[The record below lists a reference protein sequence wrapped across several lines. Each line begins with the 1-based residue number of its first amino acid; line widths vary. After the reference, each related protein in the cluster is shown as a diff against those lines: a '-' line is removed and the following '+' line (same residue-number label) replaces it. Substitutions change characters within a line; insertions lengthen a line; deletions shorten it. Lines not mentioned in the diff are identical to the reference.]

1 MNLKKIFNSVIVAL
15 VTITMSS
22 NSILLAKA
30 NSAKVVS
37 DWRFD
42 SNYVQEGTSFEQ
54 NNLILKD
61 ASGNGND
68 LIVNTERVESGK
80 LASDYMEF
88 VDDSIN
94 GKSESL
100 LMCPKGTSGNDK
112 KIGAFFQTV
121 ENAPI
126 THETFDEGY
135 TFEFI
140 IKLSDDI
147 SGWSSIFGK
156 RGIAKQNGLT
166 GGEPE
171 VNGGLNVSSSGELQ
185 WNFYTNNPEVK
196 NNPTTWSDAGGIQ
209 RNKFHHI
216 VVKNDSNV
224 TTMIVDGIVVLRCNT
239 TQYQRGLADLG
250 LGWVVGTAYWSDGE
264 TFDEKTCGDSIFK
277 GQIQEIRL
285 SSGLVTSDDYLVT
298 EYIVDDAYNIAGN
311 NDETN
316 FLETRKNYNFAIIPD
331 PQYTTQYKPAIL
343 DAQNEWIAE
352 NANDYNIAMTLGVG
366 DITQDG
372 TEAEFK
378 RASESYSIFDEK
390 NIPYLLTDGNHDS
403 SIYLKYFG
411 AQRYE
416 NNPAYQ
422 GAGPSGYSKYAI
434 TKGGSYNYLFLTIP
448 YNSEQIEQ
456 DREWINNILTTYDN
470 LPTVIITHFDDNNKN
485 ITNDFVKKYNQ
496 VFMFIEGH
504 VTYRDAKIITND
516 YGHPVLNAIVNY
528 QFEPYGGNGIIR
540 LMQFDELNKEISFQ
554 SYSPWVQKKMD
565 ILDNKIE
572 NKGILNDDEKKLFPF
587 DKLNITQDPSDN
599 ITFKFDFTER
609 FKNLDKIE
617 SINRENLDEEIS
629 LSNSY
634 NLSQYQDGNEKD
646 NFINALSNA
655 KNIQK
660 DLDEQDSLL
669 TQEIVESAC
678 KKLKEARLSLIS
690 ITNKIALKIA
700 VDLANA
706 ITDKDLEKVIPAVVE
721 EFKAARDEANVVY
734 NNASALQVE
743 VNKAFDRLVSIM
755 QKLEFFKGDKTAL
768 KTFIDK
774 VNDLDSNKYTQV
786 TWIPLN
792 EALTAATVVYND
804 ENAMQEEVNN
814 AYKGLVTA
822 FLDLRLKPNKDLL
835 EDLINKAE
843 NINPASYTAE
853 TVRILNSALEDA
865 TVVLNN
871 ENVDQKV
878 VNEAYVMLNNAFEG
892 LVAVNS
898 GNPTTPN
905 LPINSAAPNDSQVN
919 IKLGDT
925 TVSVKIGDAA
935 DFTCVTTLCA
945 SIAALAY
952 LAVSKKRKED

>member
-1 MNLKKIFNSVIVAL
+1 MNLKKIFNSAIVAL

-22 NSILLAKA
+22 NSIVFAKDS
-30 NSAKVVS
+30 NAKVVS
-37 DWRFD
+37 DWQFD
-42 SNYVQEGTSFEQ
+42 SSYVQEGTSFEQ

-80 LASDYMEF
+80 SASDYMEF
-88 VDDSIN
+88 VDDSID
-94 GKSESL
+94 GESESL
-100 LMCPKGTSGNDK
+100 LMSPKGTSGNDK

-156 RGIAKQNGLT
+156 RGIAKQNELT

-185 WNFYTNNPEVK
+185 WNFYTNNPEIK

-239 TQYQRGLADLG
+239 TQNQRGLADLG

-285 SSGLVTSDDYLVT
+285 SSGLVAPDDYLVT
-298 EYIVDDAYNIAGN
+298 EHIVDDAYNIVGN
-311 NDETN
+311 NNETN
-316 FLETRKNYNFAIIPD
+316 FLETKKNYNFAIIPD
-331 PQYTTQYKPAIL
+331 PQYTTQYKPAVL

-378 RASESYSIFDEK
+378 RASESYSIFDK
-390 NIPYLLTDGNHDS
+390 NNISYLLTDGNHDS

-448 YNSEQIEQ
+448 YNSEQIDQ
-456 DREWINNILTTYDN
+456 DREWINNILTTFDN

-485 ITNDFVKKYNQ
+485 ITNDFVKKYDQ

-504 VTYRDAKIITND
+504 VTYRDAKIINND
-516 YGHPVLNAIVNY
+516 YGHPVLNTIVNY

-572 NKGILNDDEKKLFPF
+572 NDGILNDDEKKLFPF

-599 ITFKFDFTER
+599 ITFEFDFTER
-609 FKNLDKIE
+609 FKNLDKVE
-617 SINRENLDEEIS
+617 PINRENLDKEIS
-629 LSNSY
+629 LSNNY
-634 NLSQYQDGNEKD
+634 DLSQYQDGNEKD

-660 DLDEQDSLL
+660 DLAEEDSLI
-669 TQEIVESAC
+669 TQEIVDQAC
-678 KKLKEARLSLIS
+678 KKLKETRLLLIP
-690 ITNKIALKIA
+690 ITNKTALKIA

-706 ITDKDLEKVIPAVVE
+706 ITDEDLANVVSAVAD
-721 EFKAARDEANVVY
+721 EFKVARDEANAVY
-734 NNASALQVE
+734 NDATASQEQV
-743 VNKAFDRLVSIM
+743 NNAFDRLANAM
-755 QKLEFFKGDKTAL
+755 HMLDFKQGDKTAL
-768 KTFIDK
+768 KAFIDK
-774 VNDLDSNKYTQV
+774 VSGLEAAKYTEA
-786 TWIPLN
+786 TWTVFETELN
-792 EALTAATVVYND
+792 EAVAVYED
-804 ENAMQEEVNN
+804 LNAMQEEVNN
-814 AYKGLVTA
+814 AYSELVTA
-822 FLDLRLKPNKDLL
+822 FLNLRLIPDKSLL
-835 EDLINKAE
+835 EDLINQAE
-843 NINPASYTAE
+843 GLDSANYTKASYAVVENALLTAKAVYE
-853 TVRILNSALEDA
+853 NPNATQEEVNSAKDVLEKA
-865 TVVLNN
+865 INSL
-871 ENVDQKV
+871 
-878 VNEAYVMLNNAFEG
+878 EANT
-892 LVAVNS
+892 
-898 GNPTTPN
+898 TTPVDN
-905 LPINSAAPNDSQVN
+905 TAKTPVN
-919 IKLGDT
+919 NGDT
-925 TVSVKIGDAA
+925 TSVKTGD
-935 DFTCVTTLCA
+935 DINMLETLGLI
-945 SIAALAY
+945 SSLGVIVFL
-952 LAVSKKRKED
+952 KKQFN

>member
-1 MNLKKIFNSVIVAL
+1 MNLKKIFNSAIVAL

-22 NSILLAKA
+22 NSIVFAKDS
-30 NSAKVVS
+30 NAKVVS
-37 DWRFD
+37 DWQFD
-42 SNYVQEGTSFEQ
+42 SSYVQEGTSFEQ

-80 LASDYMEF
+80 SASDYMEF
-88 VDDSIN
+88 VDDSID
-94 GKSESL
+94 GESESL
-100 LMCPKGTSGNDK
+100 LMSPKGTSGNDK
-112 KIGAFFQTV
+112 KIGAFFKTV

-156 RGIAKQNGLT
+156 RGIAKQNELT

-185 WNFYTNNPEVK
+185 WNFYTNNPEIK

-239 TQYQRGLADLG
+239 TQNQRGLADLG

-285 SSGLVTSDDYLVT
+285 SSGLVAPDDYLVT
-298 EYIVDDAYNIAGN
+298 EHIVDDAYNIVGN
-311 NDETN
+311 NNETN
-316 FLETRKNYNFAIIPD
+316 FLETKKNYNFAIIPD
-331 PQYTTQYKPAIL
+331 PQYTTQYKPAVL

-378 RASESYSIFDEK
+378 RASESYSIFDK
-390 NIPYLLTDGNHDS
+390 NNISYLLTDGNHDS

-448 YNSEQIEQ
+448 YNSEQIDQ
-456 DREWINNILTTYDN
+456 DREWINNILTTFDN

-485 ITNDFVKKYNQ
+485 ITNDFVKKYDQ

-504 VTYRDAKIITND
+504 VTYRDAKIINND
-516 YGHPVLNAIVNY
+516 YGHPVLNTIVNY

-572 NKGILNDDEKKLFPF
+572 NDGILNDDEKKLFPF

-599 ITFKFDFTER
+599 ITFEFDFTER
-609 FKNLDKIE
+609 FKNLDKVE
-617 SINRENLDEEIS
+617 PINRENLDKEIS
-629 LSNSY
+629 LSNNY
-634 NLSQYQDGNEKD
+634 DLSQYQDGNEKD

-660 DLDEQDSLL
+660 DLAEEDSLI
-669 TQEIVESAC
+669 TQEIVDQAY
-678 KKLKEARLSLIS
+678 KKLKETRLLLIP
-690 ITNKIALKIA
+690 ITNKTALKIA

-706 ITDKDLEKVIPAVVE
+706 ITDEDLANVVSAVAD
-721 EFKAARDEANVVY
+721 EFKVARDEANAVY
-734 NNASALQVE
+734 NDATASQEQV
-743 VNKAFDRLVSIM
+743 NNAFDRLANAM
-755 QKLEFFKGDKTAL
+755 HMLDFKQGDKTAL
-768 KTFIDK
+768 KAFIDK
-774 VNDLDSNKYTQV
+774 VSGLEADKYTED
-786 TWIPLN
+786 TWTAFETELN
-792 EALTAATVVYND
+792 EANAVYED
-804 ENAMQEEVNN
+804 LNAMQEEINN
-814 AYKGLVTA
+814 AYSELVTA
-822 FLDLRLKPNKDLL
+822 FLNLRLIPDKSLL
-835 EDLINKAE
+835 EDLINKA
-843 NINPASYTAE
+843 NGLNAVNYTKASFAGLTK
-853 TVRILNSALEDA
+853 AL
-865 TVVLNN
+865 
-871 ENVDQKV
+871 
-878 VNEAYVMLNNAFEG
+878 NEAKAVYENPNATQEEVDNAKATLEKAIAGLQANPSTPSNVENTVKTPVNN
-892 LVAVNS
+892 
-898 GNPTTPN
+898 
-905 LPINSAAPNDSQVN
+905 
-919 IKLGDT
+919 GDT
-925 TVSVKIGDAA
+925 TSVKTGD
-935 DFTCVTTLCA
+935 DINMLGTLGLVLPLGV
-945 SIAALAY
+945 IVY
-952 LAVSKKRKED
+952 LNKKRKGENI

>member
-1 MNLKKIFNSVIVAL
+1 MNLKKIFNSAIVAL
-15 VTITMSS
+15 VTIAMSS
-22 NSILLAKA
+22 NLIVLAK
-30 NSAKVVS
+30 NNNAKVIS
-37 DWRFD
+37 DWQFD
-42 SNYVQEGTSFEQ
+42 SSYVQEGTSFEQ

-80 LASDYMEF
+80 SASDYMEF
-88 VDDSIN
+88 VDDSID
-94 GKSESL
+94 GESESL
-100 LMCPKGTSGNDK
+100 LMSPKGTSGNDK

-156 RGIAKQNGLT
+156 RGIAKQNELT

-185 WNFYTNNPEVK
+185 WNFYTNNPEIK

-239 TQYQRGLADLG
+239 TQNQRGLADLG

-285 SSGLVTSDDYLVT
+285 SSGLVAPDDYLVT
-298 EYIVDDAYNIAGN
+298 EHIVDDAYNIVGN
-311 NDETN
+311 NNETN
-316 FLETRKNYNFAIIPD
+316 FLETKKNYNFAIIPD
-331 PQYTTQYKPAIL
+331 PQYTTQYKPAVL

-378 RASESYSIFDEK
+378 RASESYSIFDK
-390 NIPYLLTDGNHDS
+390 NNISYLLTDGNHDS

-448 YNSEQIEQ
+448 YNSEQIDQ
-456 DREWINNILTTYDN
+456 DREWINNILTTFDN

-485 ITNDFVKKYNQ
+485 ITNDFVKKYDQ

-504 VTYRDAKIITND
+504 VTYRDAKIINND
-516 YGHPVLNAIVNY
+516 YGHPVLNTIVNY

-572 NKGILNDDEKKLFPF
+572 NDGILNDDEKKLFPF

-599 ITFKFDFTER
+599 ITFEFDFTER
-609 FKNLDKIE
+609 FKNLDKVE
-617 SINRENLDEEIS
+617 PINRENLDKEIS
-629 LSNSY
+629 LSNNY
-634 NLSQYQDGNEKD
+634 DLSQYQDGNEKD

-669 TQEIVESAC
+669 TQEIVDQAC
-678 KKLKEARLSLIS
+678 KTLEEARLSLIP
-690 ITNKIALKIA
+690 ITNKTALKIA
-700 VDLANA
+700 IDLANTV
-706 ITDKDLEKVIPAVVE
+706 TDKDLENVIPVVVD
-721 EFKAARDEANVVY
+721 EFKATRDEANEVY
-734 NNASALQVE
+734 NNASATQEE
-743 VNKAFDRLVSIM
+743 VNVAFDRLASAM
-755 QKLEFFKGDKTAL
+755 QKLEFFKGNKTAL
-768 KTFIDK
+768 KAFIDD
-774 VNDLDSNKYTQV
+774 VTGLDLTKYTET
-786 TWIPLN
+786 TWAQFN
-792 EALTAATVVYND
+792 DALVVANGVYED
-804 ENAMQEEVNN
+804 VNAMQPEVNE
-814 AYKGLVTA
+814 AYTNLVTA
-822 FLDLRLKPNKDLL
+822 FLNLRLVPDKSLL
-835 EDLINKAE
+835 EDLINQANGLNVANYTKALDEAKVVYE
-843 NINPASYTAE
+843 NPNATQEEVASAKATLEKAIDSLE
-853 TVRILNSALEDA
+853 ANTTVDN
-865 TVVLNN
+865 TVKTPLNN
-871 ENVDQKV
+871 
-878 VNEAYVMLNNAFEG
+878 
-892 LVAVNS
+892 
-898 GNPTTPN
+898 
-905 LPINSAAPNDSQVN
+905 
-919 IKLGDT
+919 GDT
-925 TVSVKIGDAA
+925 TSVKTGDAT
-935 DFTCVTTLCA
+935 DFTCVTTLGA
-945 SIAALAY
+945 SVVALAY

>member
-1 MNLKKIFNSVIVAL
+1 MNLKKIFNSAIVAL

-22 NSILLAKA
+22 NSIVFAKD
-30 NSAKVVS
+30 NNAKVVS
-37 DWRFD
+37 DWQFD
-42 SNYVQEGTSFEQ
+42 SSYVQEGTSFEQ

-80 LASDYMEF
+80 SASDYMEF
-88 VDDSIN
+88 VDDSID
-94 GKSESL
+94 GESESL
-100 LMCPKGTSGNDK
+100 LMSPKGTSGNDK

-156 RGIAKQNGLT
+156 RGIAKQNELT

-185 WNFYTNNPEVK
+185 WNFYTNNPEIK

-239 TQYQRGLADLG
+239 TQNQRGLADLG

-285 SSGLVTSDDYLVT
+285 SSGLVAPDDYLVT
-298 EYIVDDAYNIAGN
+298 EHIVDDAYNIVGN
-311 NDETN
+311 NNETN
-316 FLETRKNYNFAIIPD
+316 FLETKKNYNFAIIPD
-331 PQYTTQYKPAIL
+331 PQYTTQYKPAVL

-378 RASESYSIFDEK
+378 RASESYSIFDK
-390 NIPYLLTDGNHDS
+390 NNISYLLTDGNHDS

-448 YNSEQIEQ
+448 YNSEQIDQ
-456 DREWINNILTTYDN
+456 DREWINNILTTFDN

-485 ITNDFVKKYNQ
+485 ITNDFVKKYDQ

-504 VTYRDAKIITND
+504 VTYRDAKIINND
-516 YGHPVLNAIVNY
+516 YGHPVLNTIVNY

-572 NKGILNDDEKKLFPF
+572 NDGILNDDEKKLFPF

-599 ITFKFDFTER
+599 ITFEFDFTER
-609 FKNLDKIE
+609 FKNLDKVE
-617 SINRENLDEEIS
+617 PINRENLDKEIS
-629 LSNSY
+629 LSNNY
-634 NLSQYQDGNEKD
+634 DLSQYQDGNEKD

-660 DLDEQDSLL
+660 DLAEEDSLI
-669 TQEIVESAC
+669 TQEIVDQAC
-678 KKLKEARLSLIS
+678 KKLKETRLLLIP
-690 ITNKIALKIA
+690 IINKTALKIA

-706 ITDKDLEKVIPAVVE
+706 ITDEDLANVVSAVAD
-721 EFKAARDEANVVY
+721 EFKVARDEANAVY
-734 NNASALQVE
+734 NDATASQEQV
-743 VNKAFDRLVSIM
+743 NNAFDRLANAM
-755 QKLEFFKGDKTAL
+755 HMLDFKQGDKTVL
-768 KTFIDK
+768 KAFIDK
-774 VNDLDSNKYTQV
+774 VSGLEADKYTED
-786 TWIPLN
+786 TWTAFETELN
-792 EALTAATVVYND
+792 EAIAVYED
-804 ENAMQEEVNN
+804 LNAMQEEINN
-814 AYKGLVTA
+814 AYSELVTA
-822 FLDLRLKPNKDLL
+822 FLNLRLIPDKSLL
-835 EDLINKAE
+835 EELINKAE
-843 NINPASYTAE
+843 GLNGVNYTKASYAVVENALLTAKAVFDNPNATQKE
-853 TVRILNSALEDA
+853 VDNAKATLEKAIAGLQANPSTPSNVENTVK
-865 TVVLNN
+865 TPVNN
-871 ENVDQKV
+871 
-878 VNEAYVMLNNAFEG
+878 
-892 LVAVNS
+892 
-898 GNPTTPN
+898 
-905 LPINSAAPNDSQVN
+905 
-919 IKLGDT
+919 GDT
-925 TVSVKIGDAA
+925 TSVKTGD
-935 DFTCVTTLCA
+935 DINMLGTLGLVLPLGV
-945 SIAALAY
+945 IVY
-952 LAVSKKRKED
+952 LNKKRKGENI

>member
-1 MNLKKIFNSVIVAL
+1 MNLKKIFNSAIVAL

-22 NSILLAKA
+22 NSIVFAKDS
-30 NSAKVVS
+30 NAKVVS
-37 DWRFD
+37 DWQFD
-42 SNYVQEGTSFEQ
+42 SSYVQEGTSFEQ

-80 LASDYMEF
+80 SASDYMEF
-88 VDDSIN
+88 VDDSID
-94 GKSESL
+94 GESESL
-100 LMCPKGTSGNDK
+100 LMSPKGTSGNDK

-156 RGIAKQNGLT
+156 RGIAKQNELT

-185 WNFYTNNPEVK
+185 WNFYTNNPEIK

-239 TQYQRGLADLG
+239 TQNQRGLADLG

-285 SSGLVTSDDYLVT
+285 SSGLVAPDDYLVT
-298 EYIVDDAYNIAGN
+298 EHNVDDAYNIVGN
-311 NDETN
+311 NNETN
-316 FLETRKNYNFAIIPD
+316 FLETKKNYNFAIIPD
-331 PQYTTQYKPAIL
+331 PQYTTQYKPAVL

-378 RASESYSIFDEK
+378 RASESYSIFDK
-390 NIPYLLTDGNHDS
+390 NNISYLLTDGNHDS

-448 YNSEQIEQ
+448 YNSEQIDQ
-456 DREWINNILTTYDN
+456 DREWINNILTTFDN

-485 ITNDFVKKYNQ
+485 ITNDFVKKYDQ

-504 VTYRDAKIITND
+504 VTYRDAKIINND
-516 YGHPVLNAIVNY
+516 YGHPVLNTIVNY

-572 NKGILNDDEKKLFPF
+572 NDGILNDDEKKLFPF

-599 ITFKFDFTER
+599 ITFEFDFTER
-609 FKNLDKIE
+609 FKNLDKVE
-617 SINRENLDEEIS
+617 PINRENLDKEIS
-629 LSNSY
+629 LSNNY
-634 NLSQYQDGNEKD
+634 DLSQYQDGNEKD

-660 DLDEQDSLL
+660 DLAEEDSLI
-669 TQEIVESAC
+669 TQEIVDQAC
-678 KKLKEARLSLIS
+678 KKLKETRLLLIP
-690 ITNKIALKIA
+690 IINKTALKIA
-700 VDLANA
+700 VDLANTV
-706 ITDKDLEKVIPAVVE
+706 TDKDLANVVSAVAD
-721 EFKAARDEANVVY
+721 EFKVARDEANAVY
-734 NNASALQVE
+734 NDATASQEQV
-743 VNKAFDRLVSIM
+743 NNAFDRLANAM
-755 QKLEFFKGDKTAL
+755 HMLDFKQGDKTAL
-768 KTFIDK
+768 KAFIDK
-774 VNDLDSNKYTQV
+774 VSGLEADKYTED
-786 TWIPLN
+786 TWTAFETKLN
-792 EALTAATVVYND
+792 EAIAVYED
-804 ENAMQEEVNN
+804 LNAMQEEVNT
-814 AYKGLVTA
+814 AYSELVTA
-822 FLDLRLKPNKDLL
+822 FLNLRLIPDKSLL
-835 EDLINKAE
+835 EDLINQAE
-843 NINPASYTAE
+843 GLDSANYTKASYAVVENALLTAKAVYE
-853 TVRILNSALEDA
+853 NPNA
-865 TVVLNN
+865 TQ
-871 ENVDQKV
+871 E
-878 VNEAYVMLNNAFEG
+878 E
-892 LVAVNS
+892 
-898 GNPTTPN
+898 
-905 LPINSAAPNDSQVN
+905 INSAKDVLEKAIDSLEANTTTPVDNTAKTPVN
-919 IKLGDT
+919 NGDT
-925 TVSVKIGDAA
+925 TSVKTGD
-935 DFTCVTTLCA
+935 DINMLETLGLI
-945 SIAALAY
+945 SSLGVIVFL
-952 LAVSKKRKED
+952 KKQFN

>member
-1 MNLKKIFNSVIVAL
+1 MNLKKIFNFAIVAL

-22 NSILLAKA
+22 NSIVFAKD
-30 NSAKVVS
+30 NNAKVVS
-37 DWRFD
+37 DWQFD
-42 SNYVQEGTSFEQ
+42 SSYVQEGTSFEQ

-80 LASDYMEF
+80 SASDYMEF
-88 VDDSIN
+88 VDDSID
-94 GKSESL
+94 GESESL
-100 LMCPKGTSGNDK
+100 LMSPKGTSGNDK

-140 IKLSDDI
+140 IKLNDDI

-185 WNFYTNNPEVK
+185 WNFYTNNPEIK

-239 TQYQRGLADLG
+239 TQNQRGLADLG
-250 LGWVVGTAYWSDGE
+250 LGWVVGTAYWSDAE
-264 TFDEKTCGDSIFK
+264 IFDEKTCGDSIFK

-285 SSGLVTSDDYLVT
+285 SSGLVAPDDYLVT
-298 EYIVDDAYNIAGN
+298 EHIVDDAYNISGN
-311 NDETN
+311 NNETN
-316 FLETRKNYNFAIIPD
+316 FLETKKNYNFAIIPD

-403 SIYLKYFG
+403 NIYLKYFG

-485 ITNDFVKKYNQ
+485 ITNDFVKKHDQ

-504 VTYRDAKIITND
+504 VTYRDAKIINND

-572 NKGILNDDEKKLFPF
+572 NEDILNDDEKKLFPF

-599 ITFKFDFTER
+599 ITFEFDFTER
-609 FKNLDKIE
+609 FKNLDKVE
-617 SINRENLDEEIS
+617 PINRENLDEEID

-634 NLSQYQDGNEKD
+634 DLSQYQDGNEKN

-660 DLDEQDSLL
+660 DLAEEDSLI
-669 TQEIVESAC
+669 TQEIVDQAC
-678 KKLKEARLSLIS
+678 KTLKETRLLLIP
-690 ITNKIALKIA
+690 ITNKTALKIA

-706 ITDKDLEKVIPAVVE
+706 ITDEDLANVVPAVVE
-721 EFKAARDEANVVY
+721 EFKAARDEANAVY
-734 NNASALQVE
+734 NNVSATQDE
-743 VNKAFDRLVSIM
+743 VNVAFDRLASAM
-755 QKLEFFKGDKTAL
+755 QKLEFYAGDKKAL
-768 KTFIDK
+768 KAFIDD
-774 VNDLDSNKYTQV
+774 VTGLDATKYTQA
-786 TWIPLN
+786 TWTQFN
-792 EALTAATVVYND
+792 DALTVANGVYED
-804 ENAMQEEVNN
+804 VNAMQPEVNE
-814 AYKGLVTA
+814 AYTNLVTA
-822 FLDLRLKPNKDLL
+822 FLNLRLIPDKSLL
-835 EDLINKAE
+835 EELINQAEGLNVANYTKASFDGLTKALNEAKVVFE
-843 NINPASYTAE
+843 NPNATQKEVDSAKATLEKAIAGLQA
-853 TVRILNSALEDA
+853 NSS
-865 TVVLNN
+865 TPS
-871 ENVDQKV
+871 NVDSTVKTP
-878 VNEAYVMLNNAFEG
+878 VN
-892 LVAVNS
+892 
-898 GNPTTPN
+898 
-905 LPINSAAPNDSQVN
+905 
-919 IKLGDT
+919 KGDT
-925 TVSVKIGDAA
+925 TASVKTGD
-935 DFTCVTTLCA
+935 DVNMLGTLGLI
-945 SIAALAY
+945 SSLGVIIFL
-952 LAVSKKRKED
+952 KKKQFN

>member
-1 MNLKKIFNSVIVAL
+1 MNLKKIFNSAIVAL
-15 VTITMSS
+15 VTIAMSS
-22 NSILLAKA
+22 NLIVLAK
-30 NSAKVVS
+30 NNNAKVIS
-37 DWRFD
+37 DWQFD
-42 SNYVQEGTSFEQ
+42 SSYVQEGTSFEQ

-80 LASDYMEF
+80 SASDYMEF
-88 VDDSIN
+88 VDDSID
-94 GKSESL
+94 GESESL
-100 LMCPKGTSGNDK
+100 LMSPKGTSGNDK

-156 RGIAKQNGLT
+156 RGIAKQNELT

-185 WNFYTNNPEVK
+185 WNFYTNNPEIK

-239 TQYQRGLADLG
+239 TQNQRGLADLG

-285 SSGLVTSDDYLVT
+285 SSGLVAPDDYLVT
-298 EYIVDDAYNIAGN
+298 EHIVDDAYNIVGN
-311 NDETN
+311 NNETN
-316 FLETRKNYNFAIIPD
+316 FLETKKNYNFAIIPD
-331 PQYTTQYKPAIL
+331 PQYTTQYKPAVL

-378 RASESYSIFDEK
+378 RASESYSIFDK
-390 NIPYLLTDGNHDS
+390 NNISYLLTDGNHDS

-448 YNSEQIEQ
+448 YNSEQIDQ
-456 DREWINNILTTYDN
+456 DREWINNILTTFDN

-485 ITNDFVKKYNQ
+485 ITNDFVKKYDQ

-504 VTYRDAKIITND
+504 VTYRDAKIINND
-516 YGHPVLNAIVNY
+516 YGHPVLNTIVNY

-572 NKGILNDDEKKLFPF
+572 NDGILNDDEKKLFPF

-599 ITFKFDFTER
+599 ITFEFDFTER
-609 FKNLDKIE
+609 FKNLDKVE
-617 SINRENLDEEIS
+617 PINRENLDKEIS
-629 LSNSY
+629 LSNNY
-634 NLSQYQDGNEKD
+634 DLSQYQDGNEKD

-669 TQEIVESAC
+669 TQEIVDQAC
-678 KKLKEARLSLIS
+678 KTLEEARLSLIP
-690 ITNKIALKIA
+690 ITNKTALKIA
-700 VDLANA
+700 IDLANTV
-706 ITDKDLEKVIPAVVE
+706 TDEDLANVVSAVAD
-721 EFKAARDEANVVY
+721 EFKVARDEANAVY
-734 NNASALQVE
+734 NDATASQEQV
-743 VNKAFDRLVSIM
+743 NNAFDRLANAM
-755 QKLEFFKGDKTAL
+755 HMLDFKQGDKTAL
-768 KTFIDK
+768 KAFIDK
-774 VNDLDSNKYTQV
+774 VSGLEADKYTED
-786 TWIPLN
+786 TWTAFETELN
-792 EALTAATVVYND
+792 EAIAVYED
-804 ENAMQEEVNN
+804 LNAMQEEVNT
-814 AYKGLVTA
+814 AYSELVTE
-822 FLDLRLKPNKDLL
+822 FLNLRLIPDKSLL
-835 EDLINKAE
+835 EELINKAE
-843 NINPASYTAE
+843 GLDSANYTKASYAVVESALLTAKAVYE
-853 TVRILNSALEDA
+853 NPNATQEEVNSAKDVLEKA
-865 TVVLNN
+865 INSL
-871 ENVDQKV
+871 
-878 VNEAYVMLNNAFEG
+878 EANT
-892 LVAVNS
+892 
-898 GNPTTPN
+898 TTPVDN
-905 LPINSAAPNDSQVN
+905 TAKTPVN
-919 IKLGDT
+919 NGDT
-925 TVSVKIGDAA
+925 TSVKTGD
-935 DFTCVTTLCA
+935 DINMLETLGLI
-945 SIAALAY
+945 SSLGVIVFL
-952 LAVSKKRKED
+952 KKQFN

>member
-1 MNLKKIFNSVIVAL
+1 MNLKKIFNSAIVAL

-22 NSILLAKA
+22 NSIVFAKDS
-30 NSAKVVS
+30 NAKVVS
-37 DWRFD
+37 DWQFD
-42 SNYVQEGTSFEQ
+42 SSYVQEGTSFEQ

-80 LASDYMEF
+80 SASDYMEF
-88 VDDSIN
+88 VDDSID
-94 GKSESL
+94 GESESL
-100 LMCPKGTSGNDK
+100 LMSPKGTSGNDK
-112 KIGAFFQTV
+112 KIGAFFKTV

-156 RGIAKQNGLT
+156 RGIAKQNELT

-185 WNFYTNNPEVK
+185 WNFYTNNPEIK

-239 TQYQRGLADLG
+239 TQNQRGLADLG

-285 SSGLVTSDDYLVT
+285 SSGLVAPDDYLVT
-298 EYIVDDAYNIAGN
+298 EHIVDDAYNIVGN
-311 NDETN
+311 NNETN
-316 FLETRKNYNFAIIPD
+316 FLETKKNYNFAIIPD
-331 PQYTTQYKPAIL
+331 PQYTTQYKPAVL

-378 RASESYSIFDEK
+378 RASESYSIFDK
-390 NIPYLLTDGNHDS
+390 NNISYLLTDGNHDS

-448 YNSEQIEQ
+448 YNSEQIDQ
-456 DREWINNILTTYDN
+456 DREWINNILTTFDN

-485 ITNDFVKKYNQ
+485 ITNDFVKKYDQ

-504 VTYRDAKIITND
+504 VTYRDAKIINND
-516 YGHPVLNAIVNY
+516 YGHPVLNTIVNY

-572 NKGILNDDEKKLFPF
+572 NDGILNDDEKKLFPF

-599 ITFKFDFTER
+599 ITFEFDFTER
-609 FKNLDKIE
+609 FKNLDKVE
-617 SINRENLDEEIS
+617 PINRENLDKEIS
-629 LSNSY
+629 LSNNY
-634 NLSQYQDGNEKD
+634 DLSQYQDGNEKD

-660 DLDEQDSLL
+660 DLAEEDSLI
-669 TQEIVESAC
+669 TQEIVDQAY
-678 KKLKEARLSLIS
+678 KKLKETRLLLIP
-690 ITNKIALKIA
+690 ITNKTALKIA

-706 ITDKDLEKVIPAVVE
+706 ITDEDLANVVSAVAD
-721 EFKAARDEANVVY
+721 EFKVARDEANAVY
-734 NNASALQVE
+734 NDATASQEQV
-743 VNKAFDRLVSIM
+743 NNAFDRLANAM
-755 QKLEFFKGDKTAL
+755 HMLDFKQGDKTAL
-768 KTFIDK
+768 KAFIDK
-774 VNDLDSNKYTQV
+774 VSGLEAAKYTEA
-786 TWIPLN
+786 TWTVFETELN
-792 EALTAATVVYND
+792 EAVAVYED
-804 ENAMQEEVNN
+804 LNAMQEEVNN
-814 AYKGLVTA
+814 AYSELVTA
-822 FLDLRLKPNKDLL
+822 FLNLRLIPDKSLL
-835 EDLINKAE
+835 EELINKAE
-843 NINPASYTAE
+843 GLNGVNYTKASYAVVENALLTAKAVYE
-853 TVRILNSALEDA
+853 NPNATQEEVDNAKATLEKA
-865 TVVLNN
+865 IAGLQANPSTPS
-871 ENVDQKV
+871 NVDNTVKTP
-878 VNEAYVMLNNAFEG
+878 VNN
-892 LVAVNS
+892 
-898 GNPTTPN
+898 
-905 LPINSAAPNDSQVN
+905 
-919 IKLGDT
+919 GDT
-925 TVSVKIGDAA
+925 TSVKTGD
-935 DFTCVTTLCA
+935 DVNMLGTLA
-945 SIAALAY
+945 GLALLSIVGAKVLR
-952 LAVSKKRKED
+952 KKEDSCN

>member
-1 MNLKKIFNSVIVAL
+1 MNLKKIFNFAIVAL

-22 NSILLAKA
+22 NSIVFAKD
-30 NSAKVVS
+30 NNAKVVS
-37 DWRFD
+37 DWQFD
-42 SNYVQEGTSFEQ
+42 SSYVQEGTSFEQ

-80 LASDYMEF
+80 SASDYMEF
-88 VDDSIN
+88 VDDSID

-100 LMCPKGTSGNDK
+100 LMSPKGTSGNDK

-185 WNFYTNNPEVK
+185 WNFYTNNPEIK

-239 TQYQRGLADLG
+239 TQNQRGLADLG

-285 SSGLVTSDDYLVT
+285 SSGLVAPDDYLVT
-298 EYIVDDAYNIAGN
+298 EHIVDDAYNIAGN
-311 NDETN
+311 NNETN
-316 FLETRKNYNFAIIPD
+316 FLETKKNYNFAIIPD

-403 SIYLKYFG
+403 NIYLKYFG

-485 ITNDFVKKYNQ
+485 ITNDFVKKYDQ

-554 SYSPWVQKKMD
+554 SYSPWVQKKID
-565 ILDNKIE
+565 ILNGKIE
-572 NKGILNDDEKKLFPF
+572 NEGILNDDEKKLFPF

-599 ITFKFDFTER
+599 ITFEFDFTER
-609 FKNLDKIE
+609 FKNLDKVE
-617 SINRENLDEEIS
+617 PINRENLDEEIN
-629 LSNSY
+629 LSNNY
-634 NLSQYQDGNEKD
+634 DLSQYQDGNEKD

-669 TQEIVESAC
+669 TQEIVDQVC
-678 KKLKEARLSLIS
+678 KTLKEARLSLIP
-690 ITNKIALKIA
+690 ITNKTALKIA

-706 ITDKDLEKVIPAVVE
+706 ITDEDLANVVPVVVN
-721 EFKAARDEANVVY
+721 EFKDARDEANAVY
-734 NNASALQVE
+734 NNVSATQDE
-743 VNKAFDRLVSIM
+743 VNVAFGRLASVM
-755 QKLEFFKGDKTAL
+755 QKLEFYAGDKKAL
-768 KTFIDK
+768 KAFIDD
-774 VNDLDSNKYTQV
+774 VTGLDATKYTQA
-786 TWIPLN
+786 TWTQFN
-792 EALTAATVVYND
+792 DALTVANGVYED
-804 ENAMQEEVNN
+804 VNAMQPEVNE
-814 AYKGLVTA
+814 AYTNLVTA
-822 FLDLRLKPNKDLL
+822 FLNLRLIPDKSLL
-835 EDLINKAE
+835 EELINQAEGLNVANYTKASFDGLTKALNEAKVVFE
-843 NINPASYTAE
+843 NPNATQKEVNNAKA
-853 TVRILNSALEDA
+853 ILEKAIAGLQANSS
-865 TVVLNN
+865 TPS
-871 ENVDQKV
+871 NVDSTVKTP
-878 VNEAYVMLNNAFEG
+878 VNN
-892 LVAVNS
+892 
-898 GNPTTPN
+898 
-905 LPINSAAPNDSQVN
+905 
-919 IKLGDT
+919 GDT
-925 TVSVKIGDAA
+925 TASVKTGD
-935 DFTCVTTLCA
+935 DVNMLGTLGLI
-945 SIAALAY
+945 SSLGVIIFL
-952 LAVSKKRKED
+952 KKKQFN

>member
-1 MNLKKIFNSVIVAL
+1 MNLKKIFNSAIVAL

-22 NSILLAKA
+22 NSIVFAKDS
-30 NSAKVVS
+30 NAKVVS
-37 DWRFD
+37 DWQFD
-42 SNYVQEGTSFEQ
+42 SSYVQEGTSFEQ

-80 LASDYMEF
+80 SASDYMEF
-88 VDDSIN
+88 VDDSID
-94 GKSESL
+94 GESESL
-100 LMCPKGTSGNDK
+100 LMSPKGTSGNDK

-156 RGIAKQNGLT
+156 RGIAKQNELT

-185 WNFYTNNPEVK
+185 WNFYTNNPEIK

-239 TQYQRGLADLG
+239 TQNQRGLADLG

-285 SSGLVTSDDYLVT
+285 SSGLVAPDDYLVT
-298 EYIVDDAYNIAGN
+298 EHIVDDAYNIVGN
-311 NDETN
+311 NNETN
-316 FLETRKNYNFAIIPD
+316 FLETKKNYNFAIIPD
-331 PQYTTQYKPAIL
+331 PQYTTQYKPAVL

-378 RASESYSIFDEK
+378 RASESYSIFDK
-390 NIPYLLTDGNHDS
+390 NNISYLLTDGNHDS

-448 YNSEQIEQ
+448 YNSEQIDQ
-456 DREWINNILTTYDN
+456 DREWINNILTTFDN

-485 ITNDFVKKYNQ
+485 ITNDFVKKYDQ

-504 VTYRDAKIITND
+504 VTYRDAKIINND
-516 YGHPVLNAIVNY
+516 YGHPVLNTIVNY

-572 NKGILNDDEKKLFPF
+572 NDGILNDDEKKLFPF

-599 ITFKFDFTER
+599 ITFEFDFTER
-609 FKNLDKIE
+609 FKNLDKVE
-617 SINRENLDEEIS
+617 PINRENLDKEIS
-629 LSNSY
+629 LSNNY
-634 NLSQYQDGNEKD
+634 DLSQYQDGNEKD

-660 DLDEQDSLL
+660 DLAEEDSLI
-669 TQEIVESAC
+669 TQEIVDQAC
-678 KKLKEARLSLIS
+678 KKLKETRLLLIP
-690 ITNKIALKIA
+690 ITNKTALKIA

-706 ITDKDLEKVIPAVVE
+706 ITDEDLANVVSAVAD
-721 EFKAARDEANVVY
+721 EFKVARDEANAVY
-734 NNASALQVE
+734 NDATASQEQV
-743 VNKAFDRLVSIM
+743 NNAFDRLANAM
-755 QKLEFFKGDKTAL
+755 HMLDFKQGDKTAL
-768 KTFIDK
+768 KAFIDK
-774 VNDLDSNKYTQV
+774 VSGLEAAKYTEA
-786 TWIPLN
+786 TWTVFETELN
-792 EALTAATVVYND
+792 EAVAVYED
-804 ENAMQEEVNN
+804 LNAMQEEVNN
-814 AYKGLVTA
+814 AYSELVTA
-822 FLDLRLKPNKDLL
+822 FLNLRLIPDKSLL
-835 EDLINKAE
+835 EELINKAE
-843 NINPASYTAE
+843 GLNGVNYTKASYAVVENALLTAKAVYE
-853 TVRILNSALEDA
+853 NPNATQEEVDNAKATLEKA
-865 TVVLNN
+865 IAGLQANPSTPS
-871 ENVDQKV
+871 NVDNTVKTP
-878 VNEAYVMLNNAFEG
+878 VNN
-892 LVAVNS
+892 
-898 GNPTTPN
+898 
-905 LPINSAAPNDSQVN
+905 
-919 IKLGDT
+919 GDT
-925 TVSVKIGDAA
+925 TSVKTGD
-935 DFTCVTTLCA
+935 DVNMLGTLA
-945 SIAALAY
+945 GLALLSIVGAKVLR
-952 LAVSKKRKED
+952 KKEDSCN